1 MTSPKQLLRTQ
12 LKVWLLAFLTSL
24 LLASQCDAPAT
35 PPLPVTPAGS
45 VIRVALLTPEAGELA
60 TFGRMMR
67 NGITM
72 AFEEW
77 NNQGGVLDHRIEW
90 VTYETGCE
98 FETAQQ
104 AVQQAVEDGIRF
116 IIGPLCSEA
125 AIAAAEEAEASD
137 ILMISPTATHPLVTV
152 NSQGQTR
159 PTVFRIAHA
168 YPAQGQATA
177 RFAKETLDADK
188 AALFTYPSDDYTRI
202 LADSFA
208 QQFNKQG
215 GAIVYRVTYTPG
227 DIDFTEQLMAIRNSG
242 AEIIYLP
249 VPVQIVN
256 QVAGQLKELTASN
269 STPSPEPILLGSDS
283 WESSELDLEATEGS
297 YFTTHFAGPDSSPM
311 TQTWAEAYK
320 SNYAIEPE
328 TLAVLGYDAALVLLT
343 AIQQAGTVDRLAVAK
358 SLEHGTFEGVTGK
371 INFDSQHNPIK
382 PVPIM
387 AIKDGQVI
395 SSAAAQP

>member
-12 LKVWLLAFLTSL
+12 LKIWLLAFLTPL
-24 LLASQCDAPAT
+24 LLASQCNAPAT
-35 PPLPVTPAGS
+35 PPLPATQAGP

-60 TFGRMMR
+60 PFGRMMR

-90 VTYETGCE
+90 ATYETGCE

-104 AVQQAVEDGIRF
+104 AVQQAVADGIGF

-125 AIAAAEEAEASD
+125 AIAAAEEAEAANV
-137 ILMISPTATHPLVTV
+137 LMISPTATHPLVTV

-159 PTVFRIAHA
+159 PTVFRISHA
-168 YPAQGQATA
+168 YPAQGQAAA
-177 RFAKETLDADK
+177 RFAKETLEAGK
-188 AALFTYPSDDYTRI
+188 AALLTYPNDDYARA
-202 LADSFA
+202 LANAFA
-208 QQFNKQG
+208 EQFSQQG
-215 GAIVYRVTYTPG
+215 GAISNRAIYTPG

-249 VPVQIVN
+249 APVQIVN
-256 QVAGQLKELTASN
+256 QVADQLKELTASN
-269 STPSPEPILLGSDS
+269 TMPSPAPILLGSDS
-283 WESSELDLEATEGS
+283 WESPELDFEATDGS
-297 YFTTHFAGPDSSPM
+297 YFTTHFAGPDSGPM
-311 TQTWAEAYK
+311 TETWAEAYK

-343 AIQQAGTVDRLAVAK
+343 AIQQAGTIDPLTVAN
-358 SLEHGTFEGVTGK
+358 SLKHGTFDGITGK
-371 INFDSQHNPIK
+371 ISFDSQHNPIK

-387 AIKDGQVI
+387 AIKAGQV
-395 SSAAAQP
+395 SNVTAQP